1 MNTRGHK
8 RTILVLDA
16 PADGKHAH
24 QTFLRSVALNSFN
37 ALNPAQSKR
46 GMAMKK
52 ILNSP
57 ADFVPE
63 MLDGLIK
70 AHPDQL
76 AYEGE
81 LQCIVRA
88 DSPVEGKVALATGG
102 GSGHLPVFLG
112 YVGEGMLDGC
122 AVGDV
127 FASPSADQML
137 AITQRIDSG
146 KGVVYIYGN
155 YGGDVMNFDMAGEM
169 AEMDDIEVRTVLVK
183 DDVASAPPEEADRR
197 RGVAGM
203 VFAFKAAGAKA
214 AMGGD
219 IDEVVAATEKMLANT
234 RTMGVAL
241 SPCTVPLAGSPT
253 FTIGD
258 DEMEIGMGIHGEPGM
273 KRENL
278 QSADEITER
287 MMSAILADLQ
297 PRAGDR
303 LAVMVNGL
311 GATPPE
317 ELYIIYRKAHEMIE
331 ERGMSVHR
339 AYVGE
344 YATSMEMAGASI
356 TLAKVDDELAE
367 LLDYPAH
374 TPFFVQV

>member
-1 MNTRGHK
+1 
-8 RTILVLDA
+8 
-16 PADGKHAH
+16 
-24 QTFLRSVALNSFN
+24 
-37 ALNPAQSKR
+37 
-46 GMAMKK
+46 MKK
-52 ILNSP
+52 IINKP

-63 MLDGLIK
+63 MLDGLLK

-76 AYEGE
+76 AYAEDIHS
-81 LQCIVRA
+81 IVRA
-88 DSPVEGKVALATGG
+88 DAPVEGKVALATGG

-112 YVGEGMLDGC
+112 YVGKGMLDGC

-137 AITQRIDSG
+137 EVTKRIHGG

-169 AEMDDIEVRTVLVK
+169 ADMEDIEVRTVLVK
-183 DDVASAPPEEADRR
+183 DDVASAPPEEAGRR

-203 VFAFKAAGAKA
+203 VFAFKVAGAKA
-214 AMGGD
+214 DLGGSL
-219 IDEVVAATEKMLANT
+219 DEVVEVAEHALANI

-241 SPCTVPLAGSPT
+241 SPCTVPLAGKPT

-273 KRENL
+273 KREKL
-278 QSADEITER
+278 QTADEISER
-287 MMSAILADLQ
+287 MANAILDDLQ
-297 PRAGDR
+297 PNAGDR

-317 ELYIIYRKAHEMIE
+317 ELYVMYRKVHQLLTARELQ
-331 ERGMSVHR
+331 VHR

-344 YATSMEMAGASI
+344 YATSMEMAGVSF
-356 TLAKVDDELAE
+356 TFFRLDDELAK
-367 LLDYPAH
+367 LLDHPAQ

>member
-1 MNTRGHK
+1 
-8 RTILVLDA
+8 
-16 PADGKHAH
+16 
-24 QTFLRSVALNSFN
+24 
-37 ALNPAQSKR
+37 
-46 GMAMKK
+46 MKK
-52 ILNSP
+52 ILNKP

-76 AYEGE
+76 AFTEDIH
-81 LQCIVRA
+81 CIVRA
-88 DSPVEGKVALATGG
+88 DSPVQGKVALATGG

-112 YVGEGMLDGC
+112 YVGKGMLDGC

-127 FASPSADQML
+127 FASPSAEQML
-137 AITQRIDSG
+137 WVTQRIHGG

-155 YGGDVMNFDMAGEM
+155 YGGDVMNFDMAAEM

-183 DDVASAPPEEADRR
+183 DDVASAPPEEAGRR

-203 VFAFKAAGAKA
+203 VFAFKTAGAKA
-214 AMGGD
+214 DRGGTL
-219 IDEVVAATEKMLANT
+219 DEVVAVAEKTLANT

-241 SPCTVPLAGSPT
+241 SPCTVPMVGTPT
-253 FTIGD
+253 FTIAD
-258 DEMEIGMGIHGEPGM
+258 DDMEIGMGIHGEPGM
-273 KRENL
+273 KREKL
-278 QSADEITER
+278 QTADEISER
-287 MMSAILADLQ
+287 MASAILEDLK
-297 PRAGDR
+297 PKGGDR

-317 ELYIIYRKAHEMIE
+317 ELYIMYRKAHQILAD
-331 ERGMSVHR
+331 RGLSVYR

-344 YATSMEMAGASI
+344 FATSMEMAGASF
-356 TLAKVDDELAE
+356 TFLRLDDELAA
-367 LLDYPAH
+367 LLDHPAH